1 MKKISI
7 LILLAMTLSLGS
19 CSMRL
24 VDFTVISSKNVGLQM
39 DKTKGKQV
47 EASKGYFLGIGWNIK
62 DAMDKA
68 LEQAGPGYDLLVDG
82 VVSYS
87 SYPFFS
93 SVKVKGTA
101 LSTSQMKMSMTESE
115 YNEWLASLNIMDP
128 NTATVEIEE

>member
-1 MKKISI
+1 M
-7 LILLAMTLSLGS
+7 LILLALSLSLGS

-24 VDFTVISSKNVGLQM
+24 VDFTVISSKNVNLNI
-39 DKTKGKQV
+39 DKTQGKSV

-68 LEQAGPGYDLLVDG
+68 LEEAGPGYDLLVDG

-87 SYPFFS
+87 SYPFFA

-101 LSTSQMKMSMTESE
+101 MSTSKMKMSMTETE
-115 YNEWLASLNIMDP
+115 YNEWLAGLNILDP
-128 NTATVEIEE
+128 NTAEVVTED